1 MWDQELYIKA
11 FRFAAEAH
19 GSQKVPGSE
28 ISYLFHISLV
38 ASEAA
43 SVLFQEDIKK
53 PDLMIQCA
61 ILHDTVEDTD
71 TTREMIETIF
81 GEEVAAG
88 VDALTKPGD
97 MLKEAAMKESIAR
110 IRHQPREIWMVKLAD
125 RITNLQPPPDH
136 WTRQRCDE
144 YREEAFYI
152 LKTLGEASPFL
163 AGRMAQK
170 ISRYEEYC
178 S

>member
-28 ISYLFHISLV
+28 IPYLYHISLV
-38 ASEAA
+38 ISEAA
-43 SVLFQEDIKK
+43 SALFQEDIKN

-71 TTREMIETIF
+71 TTIEMIEAAF
-81 GEEVAAG
+81 GDKVSAG
-88 VDALTKPGD
+88 IAALTKAGD
-97 MLKEAAMKESIAR
+97 MPKERAMKESIAR
-110 IRHQPREIWMVKLAD
+110 IRCQPHEIWMVKLAD
-125 RITNLQPPPDH
+125 RITNLQPPPGH
-136 WTRQRCDE
+136 WTRQRCEE
-144 YREEAFYI
+144 YRKEAFYI
-152 LKTLGEASPFL
+152 LKALGDASPFL
-163 AGRMAQK
+163 AGRLALK